1 MLVQPNTPRAFERL
15 DAEQCWKLVGSQGT
29 GRIGFMSDT
38 HIEIVPARY
47 DAHRGTAYFRAGTF
61 GELARRV
68 HGQSVSLQVEELDRR
83 TFSGWSVL
91 MSGQA
96 HRVEDAATV
105 AALWSAGRPSPWL
118 PSPDSQ
124 WIALPVD
131 DIAGERVLHRAIGST
146 GSSGA
151 VQ

>member
-1 MLVQPNTPRAFERL
+1 MPVQPNHSRTFQRL
-15 DAEQCWKLVGSQGT
+15 DAEDCWKLVGSQGV
-29 GRIGFMSDT
+29 GRIGFMSET
-38 HIEIVPARY
+38 HVHIVPTRY

-68 HGQSVSLQVEELDRR
+68 HGQSVSLQVEDLDRR

-105 AALWSAGRPSPWL
+105 AARWSAGRPSPWL
-118 PSPDSQ
+118 PSADSQ
-124 WIALPVD
+124 WIALLVD
-131 DIAGERVLHRAIGST
+131 DIEGERVMP
-146 GSSGA
+146 SGITA
-151 VQ
+151 VSASKT